1 MPEMVVI
8 GSNSCRFSPGPVIPI
23 LLASAK
29 MRLPLQAESP
39 AIAPATRPQET
50 GCDPQKSER
59 TIAVEVEPIRLHN
72 VDQMGLLVET
82 IGSVNRIER
91 GPEPNELVF
100 HRDEDIEIVSRVS
113 TGGRGNLRRRRGSR
127 LELARNGF

>member
-1 MPEMVVI
+1 M
-8 GSNSCRFSPGPVIPI
+8 
-23 LLASAK
+23 
-29 MRLPLQAESP
+29 
-39 AIAPATRPQET
+39 
-50 GCDPQKSER
+50 
-59 TIAVEVEPIRLHN
+59 EVEPIRLHN

-82 IGSVNRIER
+82 IASVNRIER
-91 GPEPNELVF
+91 GPGPNELVF